1 MESAHPIGMQATE
14 YGWSPWQDGLV
25 RGVEHTSREH
35 RQRRV
40 QGAGL
45 NMRSGRVIGT
55 YRSSFGEEDLS
66 GSKSLDKIHGAL
78 AARARPCG
86 WLREGGCICC
96 RRWLVEQATAER
108 QQLFAGAVGEPSE
121 VADARE
127 PSGQDVLD
135 KAAQELLRGEGH
147 GALLA
152 AVRVV
157 LPAEGYLGVG
167 DREQAMVGDGDAM
180 DVTSQIVQHMLGS
193 AEGWLGIDDPVLLG
207 KGTQKSSEVP
217 LVAERQTLAVK
228 PKLVVAKSASE
239 SGHG

>member
-35 RQRRV
+35 RQRQV
-40 QGAGL
+40 QGSGL

-96 RRWLVEQATAER
+96 WRRLVEQ
-108 QQLFAGAVGEPSE
+108 S
-121 VADARE
+121 
-127 PSGQDVLD
+127 
-135 KAAQELLRGEGH
+135 
-147 GALLA
+147 
-152 AVRVV
+152 
-157 LPAEGYLGVG
+157 
-167 DREQAMVGDGDAM
+167 
-180 DVTSQIVQHMLGS
+180 
-193 AEGWLGIDDPVLLG
+193 
-207 KGTQKSSEVP
+207 TQKSCEV
-217 LVAERQTLAVK
+217 LLFCQRQAPAVE
-228 PKLVVAKSASE
+228 PQLIAMKSAV
-239 SGHG
+239 